1 MPQTPP
7 FSPSIN
13 TSIEATASSQQLSSA
28 NNLTDKVQASQTA
41 ISAILTKV
49 ESVVLGKPKECRL
62 ALACILA
69 QGHLLIEDLPGMGKT
84 TLSHVLAV
92 TLGLSYQRSQ
102 FTNDLLPADVLG
114 FSIFD
119 KATNRFELHK
129 GPIFNQ
135 VVLADEINRASP
147 KTQSALLEAMA
158 EHRVS
163 IDGETHELP
172 TPFFVIATQNPLFH
186 AGTYPLPESQ
196 LDRFMMRLSLGFPD
210 LKAEKK
216 ILLSSTQRTNQK
228 LNTEEFI
235 SESSALKH
243 NNNEHDAVISPD
255 ELMTMQ
261 EAVSQI
267 SVSNDV
273 LEYIIALCQVSRR
286 AYVNTENT
294 YQSEAQSDISCKPLS
309 PRASKAILQAA
320 KAMAFID
327 NRDYVL
333 PDDVQSVFYV
343 VCQHR
348 LEMQPSQQ
356 FGSSNASSVANKIL
370 SSVDVLNPLGHV

>member
-1 MPQTPP
+1 MPQTPVT
-7 FSPSIN
+7 N
-13 TSIEATASSQQLSSA
+13 SSA
-28 NNLTDKVQASQTA
+28 TTSSVQSQSSIADQVQASQTSIA
-41 ISAILTKV
+41 AILTKI
-49 ESVVLGKPKECRL
+49 ESVVLGKPKECKL

-84 TLSHVLAV
+84 TLSHVLAT
-92 TLGLSYQRSQ
+92 TLGLSYQRTQ

-119 KATNRFELHK
+119 KESNRFELHK

-158 EHRVS
+158 EHQVS
-163 IDGETHELP
+163 IDGVTHELP

-216 ILLSSTQRTNQK
+216 ILLSTSQRTNQRDK
-228 LNTEEFI
+228 KSPVENEVVI
-235 SESSALKH
+235 DH
-243 NNNEHDAVISPD
+243 N
-255 ELMTMQ
+255 ELITMQ
-261 EAVSQI
+261 DAVSQV

-273 LEYIIALCQVSRR
+273 LEYVIALSHVSRS
-286 AYVNTENT
+286 AYTSNISTLHTNQMNEP
-294 YQSEAQSDISCKPLS
+294 ISCKPLS
-309 PRASKAILQAA
+309 PRASKALLQAA

-333 PDDVQSVFYV
+333 PDDVQAVFYV

-356 FGSSNASSVANKIL
+356 LGASHSDLTRVANQIL
-370 SSVDVLNPLGHV
+370 KHVDVLNPLGHM